1 MQPLRIPATVSAEGA
16 IAHIASGQRI
26 YLHGGAATP
35 YVLVD
40 ELIRQAPRLRDV
52 QIVHLHTEGPAPYV
66 EPGMESHFRHNA
78 LFIGPNVRDA
88 VAAGRADY
96 TPVFLS
102 EIPDLFAPGGDLPLD
117 VALIQV
123 SPPDEH
129 GFSLG
134 ISVDCALSAVEHAR
148 LVIAQVN
155 PQMPRTAGARIP
167 QHMVDYV
174 VNADVPLRTVQS
186 GTLTEEA
193 QAIGRH
199 VAGLVDDGATL
210 QLGIGAIPAAVLA
223 AMTGHRHLGIH
234 SEMFTDAVPPL
245 IESGAIDGSR
255 KTLDP
260 GIAVAAFVLGTDV
273 LYRFLDD
280 NRAVELRPVSY
291 TNDVEV
297 ISRQDRMVA
306 INSALSVD
314 LTGQV
319 AADSIGRR
327 FYSGIGG
334 QVDFIRGATRSRGG
348 VPIIALPSTA
358 ANGKVSRICGELDA
372 GAGVVTTRGDIHWVV
387 TEYGARNLHGR
398 TVAERCQML
407 IDIAHPAFRAQLQE
421 EAIRTG
427 HLHRKMGAD

>member
-1 MQPLRIPATVSAEGA
+1 MQPQRSPASVPVDEA
-16 IAHIASGQRI
+16 ISHISSGQRI

-35 YVLVD
+35 YALVD
-40 ELIRQAPRLRDV
+40 ELMRQSDRLEDV
-52 QIVHLHTEGPAPYV
+52 QIVHLHTEGAAPYV
-66 EPGMESHFRHNA
+66 APGMERHFRHNA

-102 EIPDLFAPGGDLPLD
+102 EIPDLFGPEGDLPLD

-155 PQMPRTAGARIP
+155 PRMPRTSGARIP
-167 QHMVDYV
+167 QHMVDFV
-174 VNADVPLRTVQS
+174 VDADVPLHTVQP
-186 GTLTEEA
+186 GPLTAKA

-199 VAGLVDDGATL
+199 VAELVDDGATL

-234 SEMFTDAVPPL
+234 SEMFTDAVLPL

-260 GIAVAAFVLGTDV
+260 GISVAAFVLGTER
-273 LYRFLDD
+273 LYGFLHD
-280 NRAVELRPVSY
+280 NPAVELRPVSY

-358 ANGKVSRICGELDA
+358 ANGIVSRICAELEP

-398 TVAERCQML
+398 TVAERCRML
-407 IDIAHPAFRAQLQE
+407 IEIAHPNFRAQLEE
-421 EAIRTG
+421 EAFRTG
-427 HLHRKMGAD
+427 HLQRG